1 MLQAG
6 VLVFII
12 IYFRPVLVGGVIMRL
27 QFIPIILYYLV
38 SAVFFISYI
47 KFAKEN
53 GLVAEAIQRR
63 KEAKKKRND
72 QQQK

>member
-1 MLQAG
+1 
-6 VLVFII
+6 
-12 IYFRPVLVGGVIMRL
+12 MRL